1 METANKKFRYSI
13 RKFKVGV
20 GSVLLATCLL
30 GAGVSTP
37 IAFAMADPSPA
48 TEDTEVKKTPF
59 QHLKELVEE
68 LKMDLEE
75 LKEYPEY
82 DRSQYPLQKELWD
95 SNLSFGKGQ
104 MDLVSSLQENA
115 SNIPKIAEDL
125 ADFRNHITLER
136 LTRQVAQ
143 YRTKYP
149 DNQEIENEYKVH
161 LEQRYDANYASQIGG
176 NLKNYTQEAEQAL
189 EKIKEIAKE
198 IESKRTLVQKLKEL
212 IQKIEMDLEELEKF
226 PKYDV
231 SDYPM
236 QSSLWS
242 QLLGIGK
249 SDMEHALTLKDDSPK
264 ILEFSDKLADFKNY
278 ITWERLT
285 REVNQYRK
293 KHPNNEEIEEEYKR
307 HLEQTEDSTYATQ
320 EGSVLKISTNNAVQ
334 VLEKIKE
341 IVKKLESKEEPAPA
355 PKAEE
360 DAPKTEEKAP
370 ETKEETPKTDTEAP
384 KDEKEVPGPTPI
396 PDTPKEE
403 EGPKPMEP
411 EADKPTPPASDAEP
425 TPTPKEEE
433 IPAPMPEAPA
443 PKDDAS
449 KAEEETPKV
458 EEETQAP
465 KTEEKA
471 PESKE
476 DTPVPTPEAEA
487 PKAEE
492 EIPTPMPEAP
502 APKEED
508 TPAPKVEEETQEP
521 KTEEKAPETKEETPT
536 PAPDAAPAPKAEDEV
551 PVPTPEA
558 EAPKTEE
565 DAPTPAPAPKTEEDT
580 PTPAPDAAPAPKA
593 EEEVPAP
600 MPEAP
605 APKEEEVPVPTPE
618 AEAPKAEEEIPTPMP
633 EAPAP
638 KEEDTPAPKVEEETQ
653 EPKTEEKTP
662 ETKEDTPVLTPDAAP
677 APTPKEEA
685 PKTEEDAP
693 TPAPAP
699 KTEEDTPTPAP
710 ETPKVEEETEAPAP
724 KAEEDTPTP
733 APETP
738 MDQPKMEEP
747 KTDKVESDKQM
758 PEAKQ
763 PEMEQPKA
771 EDMPKEENPKAEQPK
786 AEDSAPK
793 TAVPE
798 VAPKTAEKP
807 KLDFTT
813 KERKVEEALPI
824 KEEIRYDASLAL
836 GKSYLLQEGK
846 AGKKVSVYQDV
857 IVDGKVVAT
866 NLLSETVVEGQ
877 NRILV
882 KGSLEMKKEEVKT
895 TPSVQS
901 NPTMSQ
907 KGAPSANKATLPAT
921 GEQRNN
927 LTLVG
932 LGLAGISLAVVAT
945 AINKKSK
952 DQI

>member
-20 GSVLLATCLL
+20 GSVLIATCLL

-37 IAFAMADPSPA
+37 TTFATTETSTATQVEAMAKV
-48 TEDTEVKKTPF
+48 EEVQKLVKK
-59 QHLKELVEE
+59 LEKE
-68 LKMDLEE
+68 LEE
-75 LKEYPEY
+75 LDKVPSYGDDEEYSYQRALWGENLRIGKKNMDY
-82 DRSQYPLQKELWD
+82 ASKMKADDEFFHKVKGDLSDFKSQIKI
-95 SNLSFGKGQ
+95 
-104 MDLVSSLQENA
+104 ENY
-115 SNIPKIAEDL
+115 I
-125 ADFRNHITLER
+125 
-136 LTRQVAQ
+136 RQVAEL
-143 YRTKYP
+143 RKKYP
-149 DNQEIENEYKVH
+149 
-161 LEQRYDANYASQIGG
+161 G
-176 NLKNYTQEAEQAL
+176 
-189 EKIKEIAKE
+189 
-198 IESKRTLVQKLKEL
+198 
-212 IQKIEMDLEELEKF
+212 
-226 PKYDV
+226 
-231 SDYPM
+231 
-236 QSSLWS
+236 
-242 QLLGIGK
+242 
-249 SDMEHALTLKDDSPK
+249 DDK
-264 ILEFSDKLADFKNY
+264 
-278 ITWERLT
+278 
-285 REVNQYRK
+285 
-293 KHPNNEEIEEEYKR
+293 IEEEYNA
-307 HLEQTEDSTYATQ
+307 HLKQDEGRSIASQ
-320 EGSVLKISTNNAVQ
+320 EGAPLRVYVDVEASEALYRIKQRVAE
-334 VLEKIKE
+334 LEK
-341 IVKKLESKEEPAPA
+341 SKQPQSSPADEP
-355 PKAEE
+355 
-360 DAPKTEEKAP
+360 D
-370 ETKEETPKTDTEAP
+370 
-384 KDEKEVPGPTPI
+384 
-396 PDTPKEE
+396 
-403 EGPKPMEP
+403 
-411 EADKPTPPASDAEP
+411 
-425 TPTPKEEE
+425 
-433 IPAPMPEAPA
+433 
-443 PKDDAS
+443 
-449 KAEEETPKV
+449 
-458 EEETQAP
+458 
-465 KTEEKA
+465 
-471 PESKE
+471 
-476 DTPVPTPEAEA
+476 
-487 PKAEE
+487 
-492 EIPTPMPEAP
+492 P

-521 KTEEKAPETKEETPT
+521 KTEEKTPETKEETPT

-551 PVPTPEA
+551 PVPTP
-558 EAPKTEE
+558 
-565 DAPTPAPAPKTEEDT
+565 D
-580 PTPAPDAAPAPKA
+580 
-593 EEEVPAP
+593 
-600 MPEAP
+600 
-605 APKEEEVPVPTPE
+605 

-662 ETKEDTPVLTPDAAP
+662 ETKEETPVPTPDAAP
-677 APTPKEEA
+677 APTPKEEGI
-685 PKTEEDAP
+685 
-693 TPAPAP
+693 PAPMP
-699 KTEEDTPTPAP
+699 
-710 ETPKVEEETEAPAP
+710 EAPAP
-724 KAEEDTPTP
+724 KAEEEVPAPTP
-733 APETP
+733 MPETP
-738 MDQPKMEEP
+738 MDKP

-763 PEMEQPKA
+763 PEMKQPKA
-771 EDMPKEENPKAEQPK
+771 EDMPKEEMPKAEQPK

-813 KERKVEEALPI
+813 KEHKVEEALPI

-927 LTLVG
+927 LALVG

>member
-198 IESKRTLVQKLKEL
+198 IELKRSLIQNLKEL
-212 IQKIEMDLEELEKF
+212 VEELKTDLKKLNEFPEYDSAKYSFQKQLWDENLRFGKGEMGRVSTLGESKSDIQKLSEN
-226 PKYDV
+226 
-231 SDYPM
+231 
-236 QSSLWS
+236 
-242 QLLGIGK
+242 
-249 SDMEHALTLKDDSPK
+249 
-264 ILEFSDKLADFKNY
+264 LANFRSHVML
-278 ITWERLT
+278 ERLT
-285 REVNQYRK
+285 RQVAQYRAK
-293 KHPNNEEIEEEYKR
+293 YPDNQEIENEYKA
-307 HLEQTEDSTYATQ
+307 HLEQRDDANYASQIGSNLKNYTQ
-320 EGSVLKISTNNAVQ
+320 EAERSF
-334 VLEKIKE
+334 EKIKE
-341 IVKKLESKEEPAPA
+341 IVKKLE

-360 DAPKTEEKAP
+360 
-370 ETKEETPKTDTEAP
+370 
-384 KDEKEVPGPTPI
+384 
-396 PDTPKEE
+396 
-403 EGPKPMEP
+403 
-411 EADKPTPPASDAEP
+411 PA
-425 TPTPKEEE
+425 PTPKEEG

-443 PKDDAS
+443 PK
-449 KAEEETPKV
+449 
-458 EEETQAP
+458 
-465 KTEEKA
+465 
-471 PESKE
+471 
-476 DTPVPTPEAEA
+476 
-487 PKAEE
+487 
-492 EIPTPMPEAP
+492 
-502 APKEED
+502 
-508 TPAPKVEEETQEP
+508 
-521 KTEEKAPETKEETPT
+521 
-536 PAPDAAPAPKAEDEV
+536 AED
-551 PVPTPEA
+551 
-558 EAPKTEE
+558 
-565 DAPTPAPAPKTEEDT
+565 
-580 PTPAPDAAPAPKA
+580 
-593 EEEVPAP
+593 EVPAP

-605 APKEEEVPVPTPE
+605 S
-618 AEAPKAEEEIPTPMP
+618 
-633 EAPAP
+633 P

-662 ETKEDTPVLTPDAAP
+662 ETKEETPVPTPDAAPAPKAEDEVPAPMPEAPSPKEEDTPAPKVEEETQEPKTEEKTPETKEETPVPTPDAAP
-677 APTPKEEA
+677 APTPKEEGI
-685 PKTEEDAP
+685 
-693 TPAPAP
+693 PAPMP
-699 KTEEDTPTPAP
+699 
-710 ETPKVEEETEAPAP
+710 EAPAP
-724 KAEEDTPTP
+724 KAEDEVPAPTP
-733 APETP
+733 MPDTP
-738 MDQPKMEEP
+738 MDKP

-763 PEMEQPKA
+763 PEMDQPKA
-771 EDMPKEENPKAEQPK
+771 EDMPKEEMPKAEQPK

-807 KLDFTT
+807 KLDFAT

>member
-198 IESKRTLVQKLKEL
+198 IELKRSLIQNLKEL
-212 IQKIEMDLEELEKF
+212 VEELKTDLKKLNEFPEYDSAKYSFQKQLWDENLRFGKGEMGRVSTLGESKSDIQKLSEN
-226 PKYDV
+226 
-231 SDYPM
+231 
-236 QSSLWS
+236 
-242 QLLGIGK
+242 
-249 SDMEHALTLKDDSPK
+249 
-264 ILEFSDKLADFKNY
+264 LANFRSHVML
-278 ITWERLT
+278 ERLT
-285 REVNQYRK
+285 RQVAQYRAK
-293 KHPNNEEIEEEYKR
+293 YPDNQEIENEYKA
-307 HLEQTEDSTYATQ
+307 HLEQRDDANYASQIGSNLKNYTQ
-320 EGSVLKISTNNAVQ
+320 EAERSF
-334 VLEKIKE
+334 EKIKE
-341 IVKKLESKEEPAPA
+341 IVKKLEPKAEEPAPTPKEDA
-355 PKAEE
+355 PAPIPDAEAPKTEKEVPAPAPVPETPKAEE
-360 DAPKTEEKAP
+360 EAPKVEEETEAPKTEEKAP
-370 ETKEETPKTDTEAP
+370 K
-384 KDEKEVPGPTPI
+384 
-396 PDTPKEE
+396 
-403 EGPKPMEP
+403 
-411 EADKPTPPASDAEP
+411 
-425 TPTPKEEE
+425 
-433 IPAPMPEAPA
+433 
-443 PKDDAS
+443 
-449 KAEEETPKV
+449 
-458 EEETQAP
+458 
-465 KTEEKA
+465 
-471 PESKE
+471 
-476 DTPVPTPEAEA
+476 
-487 PKAEE
+487 
-492 EIPTPMPEAP
+492 
-502 APKEED
+502 
-508 TPAPKVEEETQEP
+508 
-521 KTEEKAPETKEETPT
+521 
-536 PAPDAAPAPKAEDEV
+536 
-551 PVPTPEA
+551 
-558 EAPKTEE
+558 
-565 DAPTPAPAPKTEEDT
+565 
-580 PTPAPDAAPAPKA
+580 

-600 MPEAP
+600 TPAPETPMDEPKMDEPKAEMPAP
-605 APKEEEVPVPTPE
+605 APKEEEVP
-618 AEAPKAEEEIPTPMP
+618 APAPMP
-633 EAPAP
+633 EAPKEEETPAP
-638 KEEDTPAPKVEEETQ
+638 KEEPA
-653 EPKTEEKTP
+653 
-662 ETKEDTPVLTPDAAP
+662 
-677 APTPKEEA
+677 
-685 PKTEEDAP
+685 
-693 TPAPAP
+693 
-699 KTEEDTPTPAP
+699 
-710 ETPKVEEETEAPAP
+710 
-724 KAEEDTPTP
+724 PTP

-738 MDQPKMEEP
+738 MDEPKAEMPAPETPKAEEEVPTPAPVPETPMDKPKMEN
-747 KTDKVESDKQM
+747 
-758 PEAKQ
+758 
-763 PEMEQPKA
+763 
-771 EDMPKEENPKAEQPK
+771 PKEEMPAPAPKEDEVPAPMPDAKRPEMEQPK

-824 KEEIRYDASLAL
+824 KEEIRYDASLPL

-927 LTLVG
+927 LALVG

>member
-198 IESKRTLVQKLKEL
+198 IELKRSLIQNLKEL
-212 IQKIEMDLEELEKF
+212 VEELKTDLKKLNEFPEYDSAKYSFQKQLWDENLRFGKGEMGRVSTLGESKSDIQKLSEN
-226 PKYDV
+226 
-231 SDYPM
+231 
-236 QSSLWS
+236 
-242 QLLGIGK
+242 
-249 SDMEHALTLKDDSPK
+249 
-264 ILEFSDKLADFKNY
+264 LANFRSHVML
-278 ITWERLT
+278 ERLT
-285 REVNQYRK
+285 RQVAQYRAK
-293 KHPNNEEIEEEYKR
+293 YPDNQEIENEYKA
-307 HLEQTEDSTYATQ
+307 HLEQRDDANYASQIGSNLKNYTQ
-320 EGSVLKISTNNAVQ
+320 EAERSF
-334 VLEKIKE
+334 EKIKE
-341 IVKKLESKEEPAPA
+341 IVKKLEPKAEEPAPTPKEDA
-355 PKAEE
+355 PAPIPDAEAPKTEKEVPAPAPVPETPKAEE
-360 DAPKTEEKAP
+360 EAPKVEEETEAPKTEEKAP
-370 ETKEETPKTDTEAP
+370 K
-384 KDEKEVPGPTPI
+384 
-396 PDTPKEE
+396 
-403 EGPKPMEP
+403 
-411 EADKPTPPASDAEP
+411 
-425 TPTPKEEE
+425 
-433 IPAPMPEAPA
+433 
-443 PKDDAS
+443 
-449 KAEEETPKV
+449 
-458 EEETQAP
+458 
-465 KTEEKA
+465 
-471 PESKE
+471 
-476 DTPVPTPEAEA
+476 
-487 PKAEE
+487 
-492 EIPTPMPEAP
+492 
-502 APKEED
+502 
-508 TPAPKVEEETQEP
+508 
-521 KTEEKAPETKEETPT
+521 
-536 PAPDAAPAPKAEDEV
+536 
-551 PVPTPEA
+551 
-558 EAPKTEE
+558 
-565 DAPTPAPAPKTEEDT
+565 
-580 PTPAPDAAPAPKA
+580 

-600 MPEAP
+600 TPAPETPMDEPKMDEPKAEEPAP
-605 APKEEEVPVPTPE
+605 APKEEEVP
-618 AEAPKAEEEIPTPMP
+618 APAPMP
-633 EAPAP
+633 EAPKEEETPAP
-638 KEEDTPAPKVEEETQ
+638 KEEPA
-653 EPKTEEKTP
+653 
-662 ETKEDTPVLTPDAAP
+662 
-677 APTPKEEA
+677 
-685 PKTEEDAP
+685 
-693 TPAPAP
+693 
-699 KTEEDTPTPAP
+699 
-710 ETPKVEEETEAPAP
+710 
-724 KAEEDTPTP
+724 PTP

-738 MDQPKMEEP
+738 MDEPKMDEPKAEMPAPETPKAEEDAPAPTPMPEAPKEEEVPAPTPAPETPMDEPKMDEPKAEMPAPAPKEEEVPAPAPMPEAPKEEETPAPKEEPAPTPAPETPMDEPKAEMPAPETPKAEEEVPTPAPVPETPMDKPKMEN
-747 KTDKVESDKQM
+747 
-758 PEAKQ
+758 
-763 PEMEQPKA
+763 
-771 EDMPKEENPKAEQPK
+771 PKEEMPAPAPKEDEVPAPMPDAKRPEMEQPK

-824 KEEIRYDASLAL
+824 KEEIRYDASLPL

-927 LTLVG
+927 LALVG